1 MGRQYKQLGG
11 KIWILLEARIFNT
24 TDGSKSEK
32 VTRVLKLGWNL
43 TVPVYIQQLVPP
55 PGQFLKYFSS
65 KSPKLNFYP

>member
-11 KIWILLEARIFNT
+11 KIWILLEARIFN

-55 PGQFLKYFSS
+55 SPGQFWKYFSS

>member
-11 KIWILLEARIFNT
+11 KIWILLEARIFN

-65 KSPKLNFYP
+65 TSPKLNFYP